1 MKTVKLVIAAAV
13 MIASMMPAKAQ
24 KWGKTPEDSAKC
36 VLNFSLYRESYKAK
50 AYVEAY
56 DAWKEC
62 VTNCPKCSENL
73 YINGTTILKAK
84 MQAAAPADRPALV
97 EELMALYDKRVENFG
112 KPEVNLPKKA
122 YELEKLLGRK
132 GVDRYYPLY
141 ADAIRIGGDKV
152 DAEYVY
158 LYFVAT
164 VDYVEGGYAEP
175 TLVIDNYDIAST
187 LLEKELKENFED
199 SAAAGKIREFVASV
213 ETKFSPY
220 ADCGQLVNIY
230 SKKFEA
236 EPDNVELLQKITN
249 IMDKKGCTKEELYFK
264 ATERLYALAPSAST
278 ALKVGQMCYS
288 KAKYG
293 DAVKYLKDAID
304 SLSDQDLLYKAYL
317 LMGLSYGEQRSWSAA
332 RSAFYKAAE
341 LDPTK
346 GDPYLQIASL
356 YAESYRSIDD
366 GMGGH
371 SAFWAAC
378 DKANRAKSIDPACAD
393 MANKMINAYAG
404 SFPKQVDAFMLNVID
419 GTSFY
424 VPGWIGESTTV
435 RTRK

>member
-13 MIASMMPAKAQ
+13 MIASVMPAKAQ

-122 YELEKLLGRK
+122 YELEKLLGKK

-187 LLEKELKENFED
+187 LLEKELKENFDD

-304 SLSDQDLLYKAYL
+304 SLSDHDLLYKAYL
-317 LMGLSYGEQRSWSAA
+317 LMGLSYGEQRNWSAA

-419 GTSFY
+419 GSSFF